1 MDFNCSI
8 PTLIDLNTS
17 TDISGAIKADVPFS
31 ISFVLL
37 QSNALVGLC
46 NAYIS

>member
-1 MDFNCSI
+1 MDF
-8 PTLIDLNTS
+8 TS
-17 TDISGAIKADVPFS
+17 TDISGAIKADVAFS
-31 ISFVLL
+31 TSFVLL